1 LELLMRRI
9 AAVVFA
15 LAALSSCDP
24 TGNVVPTNTSQVRFA
39 AFVYD
44 VGGGVN
50 VTTDGVA
57 LTTGLLYGSQSAYD
71 NIAVDSTIFTV
82 NRVSDNFLLGS
93 DTLLPVLNAR
103 YTMYM
108 LGTIGGF
115 KSLIAP
121 DDTVLADSGKVK
133 LRFVHGVRT
142 DSLFGFDLYIT
153 TPGADISGITPNIA
167 SLTYGAASTYV
178 VLDTAAR
185 QLRVTHAGVKTI
197 ELDTTFAG
205 PVADSQVVTVV
216 AADQPG
222 GGRRLQRVI
231 DRAP

>member
-1 LELLMRRI
+1 MRRI

-24 TGNVVPTNTSQVRFA
+24 TGNVVTFDSSHVRFA

-44 VGGGVN
+44 VGGGLN
-50 VTTDGVA
+50 VASDGVV
-57 LTTGLLYGSQSAYD
+57 LTTGLTYGNLSGYED
-71 NIAVDSTIFTV
+71 VGVDSSIFTV
-82 NRVSDNFLLGS
+82 TRVSDAFLMGS
-93 DTLLPVLNAR
+93 DTLASVIDVR

-115 KSLIAP
+115 KSLIAV

-153 TPGADISGITPNIA
+153 APGADISGITPTIA
-167 SLTYGAASTYV
+167 SLTYGAASNYV
-178 VLDTAAR
+178 VIDTAAR

-197 ELDTTFAG
+197 ELDTTFA
-205 PVADSQVVTVV
+205 PTVADSQVITVV

-222 GGRRLQRVI
+222 GGRRFQRVV
-231 DRAP
+231 DKAP